1 MSVNIHRD
9 QRIGRRLGA
18 GPAGGEEKPQ
28 SPYLP
33 EDEAFPESFRK
44 IWRVLLAPWNRR

>member
-1 MSVNIHRD
+1 MTERD
-9 QRIGRRLGA
+9 E
-18 GPAGGEEKPQ
+18 PNKESDGEKNPP

-33 EDEAFPESFRK
+33 EDESFPESFRK

>member
-1 MSVNIHRD
+1 MSEPND
-9 QRIGRRLGA
+9 QPPK
-18 GPAGGEEKPQ
+18 PANSEEKPP

-44 IWRVLLAPWNRR
+44 IWRVLLAPWNRRR

>member
-1 MSVNIHRD
+1 MPEPTDSPEEP
-9 QRIGRRLGA
+9 
-18 GPAGGEEKPQ
+18 PAEPDATP

-33 EDEAFPESFRK
+33 EDESFPESFRK

>member
-1 MSVNIHRD
+1 MADEESTE
-9 QRIGRRLGA
+9 QPG

>member
-1 MSVNIHRD
+1 MADEESTE
-9 QRIGRRLGA
+9 QPG
-18 GPAGGEEKPQ
+18 GPAGGEEKPP

-44 IWRVLLAPWNRR
+44 IWRVLLAPWSRR

>member
-1 MSVNIHRD
+1 MADEESTE
-9 QRIGRRLGA
+9 QPG
-18 GPAGGEEKPQ
+18 GPAAGEEKPE

>member
-1 MSVNIHRD
+1 MADEESTEQPR
-9 QRIGRRLGA
+9 
-18 GPAGGEEKPQ
+18 GPARGAEKPS